1 MTSFLFKNGIVIS
14 QNSKREVFRGNVLV
28 NNGIIE
34 YAGKETREADEI
46 IDCTHKIVMPGLI
59 NTHTHVAM
67 AHLKG
72 QLDDIPLSS
81 FLEKT
86 FVLDGQRSE
95 EGLYR
100 SAVLGSM
107 EMLNSGVTSFLD
119 LYYSED
125 VIAKAC
131 MDTGIRGFL
140 SWNTLDQD
148 KTTQKGDTISNAENF
163 IKKHVRSDLVRPS
176 IGVQGVY
183 VAEDDIFMKAKEV
196 SARYGTIV
204 HLHLSETREEVYNFA
219 RDHGGERPIEHLHRI
234 GFLGSSVVAAHCVW
248 ANSSE
253 ISYLAKDEVK
263 VSWNPVSNSKL
274 GVGGIAPV
282 IEMMQKGIKVSIG
295 SDSSGSNNS
304 LDVMQSMKF
313 GALMVKNQRWDP
325 SVIKA
330 NDILDMATVVASKSL
345 GASDIGSIEP
355 GKKADII
362 TLDTANPRLFPTN
375 EENAISNVVYSA
387 DSSCLSDVM
396 VNGDFRKRSGIL
408 LAMPYKDWKRE
419 ELV

>member
-28 NNGIIE
+28 DNGIIE

-408 LAMPYKDWKRE
+408 LAMPYRDWKRE

>member
-304 LDVMQSMKF
+304 LDVMQSMKM

-325 SVIKA
+325 SVIRA
-330 NDILDMATVVASKSL
+330 SEILDMATVVASSSL
-345 GASDIGSIEP
+345 RADDIGSIEP
-355 GKKADII
+355 GKRGDII
-362 TLDTANPRLFPTN
+362 TLDTQNPRLFPTN

-387 DSSCLSDVM
+387 DSSCVSDVM

-408 LAMPYKDWKRE
+408 LAMPYRDWKRE

>member
-1 MTSFLFKNGIVIS
+1 MSSVLFKNGIVIS
-14 QNSKREVFRGNVLV
+14 QNSRREVFRGNVLV

-34 YAGKETREADEI
+34 YTGKEAREAEEI
-46 IDCTHKIVMPGLI
+46 VDCTHKIVMPGLI

-72 QLDDIPLSS
+72 QLDDMPLSS

-86 FVLDGQRSE
+86 FVLDGQRTE
-95 EGLYR
+95 KGLYR
-100 SAVLGSM
+100 SAVLGSV

-119 LYYSED
+119 LYYGED
-125 VIAKAC
+125 LVTKAC
-131 MDTGIRGFL
+131 MDVGIRGFL

-148 KTTQKGDTISNAENF
+148 KTTQSGDTISNAENF
-163 IKKHVRSDLVRPS
+163 IKKHAGSDLVRPS

-183 VAEDDIFMKAKEV
+183 VAEDDIFMRAKEV
-196 SARYGTIV
+196 SARYGTLV
-204 HLHLSETREEVYNFA
+204 HIHLAETREEVYNFA
-219 RDHGGERPIEHLHRI
+219 RGHGGERPIEHLHRI

-253 ISYLAKDEVK
+253 ISYLAKNDVS

-282 IEMMQKGIKVSIG
+282 IEMKQKGVRVSIG

-304 LDVMQSMKF
+304 LDVMQSMKM

-325 SVIKA
+325 SVIRA
-330 NDILDMATVVASKSL
+330 SEILDMATVVASSSL
-345 GASDIGSIEP
+345 RADDIGSIEP
-355 GKKADII
+355 GKRGDII
-362 TLDTANPRLFPTN
+362 TLDTQNPRLFPTN

-387 DSSCLSDVM
+387 DSSCVSDVM

-408 LAMPYKDWKRE
+408 LAMPYRDWKRE

>member
-131 MDTGIRGFL
+131 MGTGIRGFL

>member
-131 MDTGIRGFL
+131 LGTGIRGFL